1 MLVEKQKGPFC
12 YPERSREIAGGIRS
26 MKYFRSSSHKR
37 RCLFAAYL
45 LLFCVSCLLSACA
58 TNSDIEML
66 RMDMNKIQRDSN
78 AMSTEINKLKEQTA
92 ASAKEESFHALRQ
105 SQAEMQNTIS
115 NMSKDIQVLSGKFDE
130 NKYFVEK
137 TLKDSTSEVDLMK
150 SQITGMENRI
160 KELKER
166 LNILEGQRSQGTGKD
181 QMTEN
186 EEKDEEPQKN
196 LPPANVQSEK
206 SSAPADK
213 VSKYEAAYS
222 SFKNKKY
229 KDAREKFEAFIKE
242 FPKDELT
249 DNAYFWI
256 GETYYNEKD
265 FEGAILAHETFLK
278 KYPNSEKAPSALLKQ
293 GLSFIEIGDK
303 KTGKVIL
310 EQLIERYP
318 KSKEAETA
326 KKDLEN
332 LDKKPV
338 KKKK

>member
-1 MLVEKQKGPFC
+1 
-12 YPERSREIAGGIRS
+12 
-26 MKYFRSSSHKR
+26 MKYFKLASYKH
-37 RCLFAAYL
+37 RCLFTACL
-45 LLFCVSCLLSACA
+45 LLLAISCLLSSCA
-58 TNSDIEML
+58 TTSDIEML
-66 RMDMNKIQRDSN
+66 RMETNKLQRDSY
-78 AMSTEINKLKEQTA
+78 ATTTEINKLKEQTA
-92 ASAKEESFHALRQ
+92 AAAKEESFHAVRQ
-105 SQAEMQNTIS
+105 NQAEMQTTIS

-137 TLKDSTSEVDLMK
+137 TLKDSTSELDLMK
-150 SQITGMENRI
+150 SQITGMENRV

-166 LNILEGQRSQGTGKD
+166 LNILEGQKNQGGKE
-181 QMTEN
+181 QMMED
-186 EEKDEEPQKN
+186 EKKAEEPQKN
-196 LPPANVQSEK
+196 PRPVEVQNEK
-206 SSAPADK
+206 AAVPADK
-213 VSKYEAAYS
+213 ISKYEAAYS
-222 SFKNKKY
+222 AFKNKKY

-278 KYPNSEKAPSALLKQ
+278 KYPNSEKAPSAMLKQ